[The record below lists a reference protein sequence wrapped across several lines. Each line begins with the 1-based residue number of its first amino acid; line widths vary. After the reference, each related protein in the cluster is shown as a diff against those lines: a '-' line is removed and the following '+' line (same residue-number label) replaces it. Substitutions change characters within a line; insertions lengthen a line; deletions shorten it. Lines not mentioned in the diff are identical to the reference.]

1 LAPNQVQSYLQFI
14 ANAFIIHKVNRYDI
28 IGKRIFEIGEKYYFE
43 NLGLRH
49 SIWGY
54 RLEDRAKIL
63 ENAVYNHLLFKG
75 YKVYVGKINQLE
87 IDFIA
92 EKDNEIAYYQVA
104 LTINDIK
111 TLNREIKS
119 LEEIPDNYPK
129 TLITYEAFK
138 GKSIRG
144 IKNID
149 LSTFLLS

>member
-1 LAPNQVQSYLQFI
+1 MATSRRLPARAEVTRN
-14 ANAFIIHKVNRYDI
+14 
-28 IGKRIFEIGEKYYFE
+28 KRIA
-43 NLGLRH
+43 
-49 SIWGY
+49 Y
-54 RLEDRAKIL
+54 RKSMC
-63 ENAVYNHLLFKG
+63 F
-75 YKVYVGKINQLE
+75 
-87 IDFIA
+87 
-92 EKDNEIAYYQVA
+92 
-104 LTINDIK
+104 INDIK